1 MAEMTPV
8 QRGRQSEANVKACL
22 AELRDTGK
30 ILGFRQTRR
39 FSKADR
45 RGIDFF
51 IFTES
56 GRIPLQVKSSFRGMD
71 NHNHYDW
78 TCRVPCVVGQGGGL
92 MHRIYEIIR
101 KHMKASHYG
110 HPTG

>member
-1 MAEMTPV
+1 MADLSPV

-22 AELRDTGK
+22 AELRDNGQ

-51 IFTES
+51 IFTED
-56 GRIPLQVKSSFRGMD
+56 GRIPLQVKSSFTGME

-78 TCRVPCVVGQGGGL
+78 TRRVPCVVGQGNGL
-92 MHRIYEIIR
+92 MHRLREIIR
-101 KHMKASHYG
+101 KHLKARHYG
-110 HPTG
+110 HTT